1 MAEPT
6 TKTETMGDTAR
17 TRAERQ
23 DLFLRFVTPWRR
35 SVGPV
40 VDSLAWI
47 AAILTASLL
56 RFEGNSSRAITAG
69 LFLAIGIAVVAQLV
83 LGSTVLYRRQWRICS
98 FEEILAL
105 SLTVTAVGAVL
116 LAVSLLTLRHD
127 LPVGVVLAASA
138 FTLVVTAGSRSVWRL
153 AREYR
158 HEASEHADKVI
169 VFGAGDAGR
178 QVIDTLSTPDSPYT
192 PVALLDDDPGK
203 RHLQIRTLRVGGG
216 RAELAHAAKRTN
228 ATILVIAIPSA
239 DSQLIRE
246 LSTLAGEL
254 DLDVR
259 VLPPVSRLFAT
270 ELGVEDIRPVT
281 DADLLGRHAVDTEI
295 ELIAEYLTGR
305 RVLVTGAGGSIGS
318 ELCRQIHQFAP
329 SELVMLDRDESG
341 LHQTQLAIEGRAML
355 NTRSMVVC
363 DIRDAAALHAVFDEH
378 RPEVVF
384 HAAAL
389 KHLPLLEMWP
399 SEAIKTNIFGTLN
412 VLEAAASCGTE
423 KVVNISTDK
432 AANPGSVLGYTKRL
446 AERLTAEI
454 GKDAPGSY
462 LSVRFGNVL
471 GSRGSVLTAFRA
483 QVEAGGPVTVT
494 DPNVTRFFMTVE
506 EAVQLTVQ
514 AGALGKT
521 GQVMVLDM
529 GDPVRIAEVAER
541 LVSESRRPVRIVY
554 TGLRLG
560 EKLHEDLFG
569 DDETDRHLIHP
580 LISSTSVPRIG
591 TITIGDLPQSG
602 SPDQVKLALAEC
614 CVLPEG
620 EWGGDD
626 LDRDSSGP
634 SDAMGQARGS

>member
-1 MAEPT
+1 M
-6 TKTETMGDTAR
+6 
-17 TRAERQ
+17 
-23 DLFLRFVTPWRR
+23 
-35 SVGPV
+35 
-40 VDSLAWI
+40 
-47 AAILTASLL
+47 
-56 RFEGNSSRAITAG
+56 RFELNSSRAITAG
-69 LFLAIGIAVVAQLV
+69 LFLAIGIAVVAQLA
-83 LGSTVLYRRQWRICS
+83 LGSTVLYRRQWKICS

-116 LAVSLLTLRHD
+116 LGVSLLTLRHD
-127 LPVGVVLAASA
+127 LPVGVVLAGSA
-138 FTLVVTAGSRSVWRL
+138 FTLVLTAGSRCVWRL

-158 HEASEHADKVI
+158 HGVSEHAEKVI

-178 QVIDTLSTPDSPYT
+178 QVIDTLSTPDSPFT

-203 RHLQIRTLRVGGG
+203 RSLQIRTLRVAGG
-216 RAELAHAAKRTN
+216 RAELAYVAKRTN
-228 ATILVIAIPSA
+228 AIILVIAIPSA

-246 LSTLAGEL
+246 LSTLAGEVG
-254 DLDVR
+254 LDVR

-399 SEAIKTNIFGTLN
+399 SEAVKTNIFGTLN
-412 VLEAAASCGTE
+412 VLEAAASCGTD

-432 AANPGSVLGYTKRL
+432 AANPASVLGYTKRL

-541 LVSESRRPVRIVY
+541 LVSEARRPVRIVY

-569 DDETDRHLIHP
+569 DEETERHQIHP

-591 TITIGDLPQSG
+591 TVTIGDLPQSG

-620 EWGGDD
+620 EWNSDD
-626 LDRDSSGP
+626 LDHDSPGA
-634 SDAMGQARGS
+634 SDAMGHARGS